1 MKKNLLLLLPA
12 LTFWVAVQSLQA
24 QTSTPVILGVKGGL
38 NLAKASLSPD
48 LPAGYSKSN
57 RNGILAGGYAEFGI
71 AEGLYITGE
80 ALYAQMGIKYSVPA
94 NLAVPPDLL
103 ALVGG
108 NISGSADFTEKLD
121 YILVPISL
129 KYKFPIP
136 ESIVRPYVFGGP
148 SIGFNLSS
156 KEVQELSGQLA
167 QYAAQY
173 YQIPASSETDNKD
186 STKSIDVEG
195 HLGAGVE
202 FEVASNVLLFVEGEY
217 SMSFTNVNKAVSPE
231 AKPRNIMF
239 MAGVGFKLP

>member
-1 MKKNLLLLLPA
+1 MKKHLLLLLTA
-12 LTFWVAVQSLQA
+12 FAFWVAAQSVQA

-38 NLAKASLSPD
+38 NLGNASLSPD
-48 LPAGYSKSN
+48 LPSQYSKSN
-57 RNGILAGGYAEFGI
+57 RNGILAGGYAEFGV
-71 AEGLYITGE
+71 AEGLYIRGE
-80 ALYAQMGIKYSVPA
+80 VLYAQGGLKYSASASSLGAP
-94 NLAVPPDLL
+94 
-103 ALVGG
+103 VGV
-108 NISGSADFTEKLD
+108 SGSADVTMKVD
-121 YILVPISL
+121 YIDVPISL

-136 ESIVRPYVFGGP
+136 ESSVRPYVFGGP
-148 SIGFNLSS
+148 SLGYNVGAKTLTEI
-156 KEVQELSGQLA
+156 SGQLA
-167 QYAAQY
+167 QLAAQY
-173 YQIPASSETDNKD
+173 GMPASSEKDVKD